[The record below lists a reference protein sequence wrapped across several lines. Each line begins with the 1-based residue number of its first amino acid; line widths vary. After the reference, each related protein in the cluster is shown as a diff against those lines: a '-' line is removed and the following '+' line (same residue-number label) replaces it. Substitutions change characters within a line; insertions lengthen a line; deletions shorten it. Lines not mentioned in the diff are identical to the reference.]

1 MLHLGTANAPGI
13 ALNQIANAFSGD
25 ASAVA
30 AGGLYSLSG
39 TGFFPPAI
47 DLGLTPDQSL
57 PLQLGGIQVKF
68 DGAPAAIL
76 ETSPGRVTVVPPSD
90 RPAGRENEIIRGFT
104 AVQLFSGEGASNI
117 VWMPISKLLP
127 GLLTV
132 DFPNLLPHSDFAD
145 GNVRNQDGTH
155 NDQNH
160 PAATGSTITLFV
172 TGLGATNSQTGI
184 PLTPVYSTWQLPSP
198 LQNPPPEI
206 VTRANGFISAVFQ
219 VAMQVPDSIQ
229 NLGGVSSMESG
240 ALWWVCSSSCRSPVK
255 SLRPPIWSGCMSS
268 DVGRAGSQASKGAA
282 PVLFRMVSTL
292 VKIRTLHW

>member
-1 MLHLGTANAPGI
+1 MVRFMQESRRAHTGGSAGLLHLGTANAPGI

-39 TGFFPPAI
+39 TGFSPPAI

-117 VWMPISKLLP
+117 GWMPISKLLP

-229 NLGGVSSMESG
+229 NLGGVSVGNGVRRVVVGLQFKLPFSG
-240 ALWWVCSSSCRSPVK
+240 EIPPASNLVGVYVK
-255 SLRPPIWSGCMSS
+255 
-268 DVGRAGSQASKGAA
+268 
-282 PVLFRMVSTL
+282 
-292 VKIRTLHW
+292 